1 MKGVLAV
8 MTLVA
13 RLCALCAVCALMQL
27 PFGDGRGSE
36 NLRLIGGLLML
47 HLVISGGYQLSIQL
61 AAQRDLGRI
70 FELLMQ

>member
-1 MKGVLAV
+1 

-27 PFGDGRGSE
+27 ALGDARGAGS
-36 NLRLIGGLLML
+36 LRLIGGLLML
-47 HLVISGGYQLSIQL
+47 HLVISGGYELTAEL